1 MKKRSF
7 VMFLSTIIVSLY
19 SLHITYNESCSN
31 SEMSSLLLEN
41 IEALAAGEG
50 GTDGGEFEVSK
61 IRCIDV
67 GALDCPITHE
77 KVKYVLEGYNL

>member
-1 MKKRSF
+1 MKKRSLM
-7 VMFLSTIIVSLY
+7 VFLPTVIVSLY

-61 IRCIDV
+61 IKCIGI
-67 GALDCPITHE
+67 GALDCPIIHE
-77 KVKYVLEGYNL
+77 KVKYVEEAYSL